1 MKQVN
6 VKKLILP
13 NIPYVFIALLATK
26 VSEAVRLAPGS
37 DASAKLLNIMTG
49 LNTAFHSLVPSF
61 HPIDLCVG
69 VAAAIAIRLAVY
81 IKGKNA
87 KKFRKNLEYGSAR
100 WGTAEDIKPYVDPAF
115 ENNIILTQTERL
127 TMNSR
132 PKDPK
137 TARNKNVLIV
147 GGSGSGKTRFW
158 LKPNLLQCTS
168 KTYPTS
174 FVVTD
179 PKGDIVVSCGHALQK
194 NGYQIKI
201 LNSLNFK
208 KSMHYNPFAYI
219 HSEKDIL
226 KLVTTLIANTK
237 GEGKAG
243 DDFWV
248 KAETLL
254 YTALIGYI
262 HYEAPVEEQNFSTLI
277 EFINAMEVR
286 EDDEDFKNPVDL
298 MFDELKKR
306 KPDHFAVRQYAK
318 FKLSAG
324 KTAKS
329 ILISCGAR
337 LAPFDIQE
345 LRELTAYDE
354 LQLDTLGDRK
364 TALFIIMSDTDDTF
378 NFLISMCYTQLFNLL
393 CEKAD
398 DVYGG
403 RLPVHVRCLI
413 DEAANIGQIPRLEKL
428 VATIRSR
435 EISCCLVLQAQSQ
448 LKALYKDSADTIIGN
463 MDCSIFL
470 GGKEPGT
477 LKELAAALGKETIDS
492 YNTGESR
499 GREVSHSLNYQKLGK
514 DLTVSVKNIMNEA
527 YCRDISIKTR
537 SSLDVK
543 RRNGDFVGAFPVYG
557 YMKAEDNKN
566 LLVPDPY
573 AARVVCDIFRMR
585 LEGASASKIASELN
599 RLGILSPLA
608 YKKNNGLPYA
618 KNGYA
623 DKADCKWSAT
633 TIIRI
638 LQDETYTGTLVQGKQ
653 GTPHYKIKQM
663 EQRPASEWVRV
674 PDAHEALIAH
684 QDFELVQRIKGL
696 DTRTSPNEDTVY
708 LFSGILI
715 CGCCGSRM
723 TRKTNRAN
731 GKEYHYY
738 YCPTGKKKGC
748 AHPVMLKESSL
759 IDCVRDSL
767 KAYIGNIAS
776 LEALL
781 TGIDQTSI
789 NQALAKEYSDHIT
802 DNERRLEQVLEFKA
816 RLYESLV
823 GGMLTKEEYA
833 SYKAKYTK
841 QAEDIRESV
850 RVLKEKLTEVLEN
863 RSERNRWISQFT
875 QFSTLETLDRRALIH
890 MVQSIRVRG
899 KKELDITFTHED
911 EYKKALQLLALAA
924 QQKDYE
930 QRKVG

>member
-1 MKQVN
+1 MPKYKATAYIRLSYTDDHSSESDSVSNQR
-6 VKKLILP
+6 KLIENFVERNP
-13 NIPYVFIALLATK
+13 DIEVVSEKIDDGYSGIIFDRPAFKEMMQDVTDGNINCVIVKDLSRLGREYIETGRYLRRVFPAYGVRFIAITD
-26 VSEAVRLAPGS
+26 SI
-37 DASAKLLNIMTG
+37 D
-49 LNTAFHSLVPSF
+49 TAH
-61 HPIDLCVG
+61 D
-69 VAAAIAIRLAVY
+69 
-81 IKGKNA
+81 
-87 KKFRKNLEYGSAR
+87 
-100 WGTAEDIKPYVDPAF
+100 
-115 ENNIILTQTERL
+115 
-127 TMNSR
+127 
-132 PKDPK
+132 
-137 TARNKNVLIV
+137 
-147 GGSGSGKTRFW
+147 SG
-158 LKPNLLQCTS
+158 
-168 KTYPTS
+168 
-174 FVVTD
+174 D
-179 PKGDIVVSCGHALQK
+179 
-194 NGYQIKI
+194 
-201 LNSLNFK
+201 
-208 KSMHYNPFAYI
+208 
-219 HSEKDIL
+219 
-226 KLVTTLIANTK
+226 
-237 GEGKAG
+237 
-243 DDFWV
+243 
-248 KAETLL
+248 
-254 YTALIGYI
+254 
-262 HYEAPVEEQNFSTLI
+262 
-277 EFINAMEVR
+277 
-286 EDDEDFKNPVDL
+286 
-298 MFDELKKR
+298 
-306 KPDHFAVRQYAK
+306 
-318 FKLSAG
+318 
-324 KTAKS
+324 
-329 ILISCGAR
+329 
-337 LAPFDIQE
+337 
-345 LRELTAYDE
+345 
-354 LQLDTLGDRK
+354 
-364 TALFIIMSDTDDTF
+364 
-378 NFLISMCYTQLFNLL
+378 
-393 CEKAD
+393 
-398 DVYGG
+398 
-403 RLPVHVRCLI
+403 
-413 DEAANIGQIPRLEKL
+413 
-428 VATIRSR
+428 
-435 EISCCLVLQAQSQ
+435 
-448 LKALYKDSADTIIGN
+448 
-463 MDCSIFL
+463 
-470 GGKEPGT
+470 
-477 LKELAAALGKETIDS
+477 
-492 YNTGESR
+492 
-499 GREVSHSLNYQKLGK
+499 

-618 KNGYA
+618 KKGYA

-674 PDAHEALIAH
+674 PDAHKALIAR

-930 QRKVG
+930 QRKVTQSSTTPFNDSPSFF

>member
-1 MKQVN
+1 MREQSGRKECFFMPKFKATAYIRLSYTDDHSSESDSVSNQR
-6 VKKLILP
+6 KLIENFVEHNP
-13 NIPYVFIALLATK
+13 DIEVVSEKIDDGYSGIIFDRPAFKEMMQDVTDGNINCVIVKDLSRLGREYIETGRYLRRVFPAYGVRFIAITD
-26 VSEAVRLAPGS
+26 SI
-37 DASAKLLNIMTG
+37 D
-49 LNTAFHSLVPSF
+49 TAH
-61 HPIDLCVG
+61 D
-69 VAAAIAIRLAVY
+69 
-81 IKGKNA
+81 
-87 KKFRKNLEYGSAR
+87 
-100 WGTAEDIKPYVDPAF
+100 
-115 ENNIILTQTERL
+115 
-127 TMNSR
+127 
-132 PKDPK
+132 
-137 TARNKNVLIV
+137 
-147 GGSGSGKTRFW
+147 SG
-158 LKPNLLQCTS
+158 
-168 KTYPTS
+168 
-174 FVVTD
+174 D
-179 PKGDIVVSCGHALQK
+179 
-194 NGYQIKI
+194 
-201 LNSLNFK
+201 
-208 KSMHYNPFAYI
+208 
-219 HSEKDIL
+219 
-226 KLVTTLIANTK
+226 
-237 GEGKAG
+237 
-243 DDFWV
+243 
-248 KAETLL
+248 
-254 YTALIGYI
+254 
-262 HYEAPVEEQNFSTLI
+262 
-277 EFINAMEVR
+277 
-286 EDDEDFKNPVDL
+286 
-298 MFDELKKR
+298 
-306 KPDHFAVRQYAK
+306 
-318 FKLSAG
+318 
-324 KTAKS
+324 
-329 ILISCGAR
+329 
-337 LAPFDIQE
+337 
-345 LRELTAYDE
+345 
-354 LQLDTLGDRK
+354 
-364 TALFIIMSDTDDTF
+364 
-378 NFLISMCYTQLFNLL
+378 
-393 CEKAD
+393 
-398 DVYGG
+398 
-403 RLPVHVRCLI
+403 
-413 DEAANIGQIPRLEKL
+413 
-428 VATIRSR
+428 
-435 EISCCLVLQAQSQ
+435 
-448 LKALYKDSADTIIGN
+448 
-463 MDCSIFL
+463 
-470 GGKEPGT
+470 
-477 LKELAAALGKETIDS
+477 
-492 YNTGESR
+492 
-499 GREVSHSLNYQKLGK
+499 

-557 YMKAEDNKN
+557 YMKAEGNKN

-618 KNGYA
+618 KKGYA

-674 PDAHEALIAH
+674 PDAHKALIAR

-924 QQKDYE
+924 QQKDYK

>member
-1 MKQVN
+1 MK
-6 VKKLILP
+6 
-13 NIPYVFIALLATK
+13 VFLYIRVACADQLAAADQR
-26 VSEAVRLAPGS
+26 EELERY
-37 DASAKLLNIMTG
+37 AKDKG
-49 LNTAFHSLVPSF
+49 YE
-61 HPIDLCVG
+61 
-69 VAAAIAIRLAVY
+69 VAAAVAADGISGVHTEGIMNFLLNEAKRQDIGTILTRDTSRISRDTSSFMRFERKFRENGIRFEYLSKPDNELPVTPMMEAFEAAYKKRRTKSIEKSQAVHGWLSTYERLVNSQNFFSPYLTQEDLSRLGREYIETGRYLRRVFPAYGVRFIAITDS
-81 IKGKNA
+81 ID
-87 KKFRKNLEYGSAR
+87 
-100 WGTAEDIKPYVDPAF
+100 TAHD
-115 ENNIILTQTERL
+115 
-127 TMNSR
+127 S
-132 PKDPK
+132 
-137 TARNKNVLIV
+137 
-147 GGSGSGKTRFW
+147 
-158 LKPNLLQCTS
+158 
-168 KTYPTS
+168 
-174 FVVTD
+174 
-179 PKGDIVVSCGHALQK
+179 
-194 NGYQIKI
+194 
-201 LNSLNFK
+201 
-208 KSMHYNPFAYI
+208 
-219 HSEKDIL
+219 
-226 KLVTTLIANTK
+226 
-237 GEGKAG
+237 G
-243 DDFWV
+243 DD
-248 KAETLL
+248 
-254 YTALIGYI
+254 
-262 HYEAPVEEQNFSTLI
+262 
-277 EFINAMEVR
+277 
-286 EDDEDFKNPVDL
+286 
-298 MFDELKKR
+298 
-306 KPDHFAVRQYAK
+306 
-318 FKLSAG
+318 
-324 KTAKS
+324 
-329 ILISCGAR
+329 
-337 LAPFDIQE
+337 
-345 LRELTAYDE
+345 LTA
-354 LQLDTLGDRK
+354 
-364 TALFIIMSDTDDTF
+364 
-378 NFLISMCYTQLFNLL
+378 
-393 CEKAD
+393 
-398 DVYGG
+398 
-403 RLPVHVRCLI
+403 
-413 DEAANIGQIPRLEKL
+413 
-428 VATIRSR
+428 
-435 EISCCLVLQAQSQ
+435 
-448 LKALYKDSADTIIGN
+448 
-463 MDCSIFL
+463 
-470 GGKEPGT
+470 
-477 LKELAAALGKETIDS
+477 
-492 YNTGESR
+492 
-499 GREVSHSLNYQKLGK
+499 
-514 DLTVSVKNIMNEA
+514 SVKNIMNEA

-608 YKKNNGLPYA
+608 YKKNNGLPYS
-618 KNGYA
+618 KKGYA

-674 PDAHEALIAH
+674 PDAHEALIAR

-781 TGIDQTSI
+781 SGIDQSSI

-850 RVLKEKLTEVLEN
+850 RVLREKLTEVLEN

>member
-1 MKQVN
+1 MQVYKTIKYIRLSYTDDKSVESDSVAN
-6 VKKLILP
+6 QRRLIDDYIARHPEIEVVAEKIDDGYSGVLFDRPAFQEMMRMIEQGEANCVIVKDLSRLGREYIETGRYMRRVFP
-13 NIPYVFIALLATK
+13 AYGVRFIA
-26 VSEAVRLAPGS
+26 
-37 DASAKLLNIMTG
+37 
-49 LNTAFHSLVPSF
+49 
-61 HPIDLCVG
+61 
-69 VAAAIAIRLAVY
+69 
-81 IKGKNA
+81 
-87 KKFRKNLEYGSAR
+87 
-100 WGTAEDIKPYVDPAF
+100 
-115 ENNIILTQTERL
+115 
-127 TMNSR
+127 
-132 PKDPK
+132 
-137 TARNKNVLIV
+137 
-147 GGSGSGKTRFW
+147 
-158 LKPNLLQCTS
+158 
-168 KTYPTS
+168 
-174 FVVTD
+174 
-179 PKGDIVVSCGHALQK
+179 
-194 NGYQIKI
+194 
-201 LNSLNFK
+201 
-208 KSMHYNPFAYI
+208 
-219 HSEKDIL
+219 
-226 KLVTTLIANTK
+226 
-237 GEGKAG
+237 
-243 DDFWV
+243 
-248 KAETLL
+248 
-254 YTALIGYI
+254 
-262 HYEAPVEEQNFSTLI
+262 
-277 EFINAMEVR
+277 IN
-286 EDDEDFKNPVDL
+286 
-298 MFDELKKR
+298 
-306 KPDHFAVRQYAK
+306 
-318 FKLSAG
+318 
-324 KTAKS
+324 
-329 ILISCGAR
+329 
-337 LAPFDIQE
+337 
-345 LRELTAYDE
+345 
-354 LQLDTLGDRK
+354 
-364 TALFIIMSDTDDTF
+364 
-378 NFLISMCYTQLFNLL
+378 
-393 CEKAD
+393 D
-398 DVYGG
+398 DV
-403 RLPVHVRCLI
+403 
-413 DEAANIGQIPRLEKL
+413 DTETDAA
-428 VATIRSR
+428 
-435 EISCCLVLQAQSQ
+435 
-448 LKALYKDSADTIIGN
+448 D
-463 MDCSIFL
+463 
-470 GGKEPGT
+470 
-477 LKELAAALGKETIDS
+477 
-492 YNTGESR
+492 
-499 GREVSHSLNYQKLGK
+499 

-527 YCRDISIKTR
+527 YSRDISVKTR
-537 SSLDVK
+537 SALDVK
-543 RRNGDFVGAFPVYG
+543 RRSGDFVGAFTIYG
-557 YMKAEDNKN
+557 YVKTGDKHKSLEVDE
-566 LLVPDPY
+566 Y
-573 AARVVCDIFRMR
+573 AAGVVRDIFRKR
-585 LEGASASKIASELN
+585 LEGFSASHIADELN
-599 RLGILSPLA
+599 RMGILSPLA
-608 YKKNNGLPYA
+608 YKRNHGMPHA
-618 KNGYA
+618 KGGYT
-623 DKADCKWSAT
+623 DRKDCKWSAT

-674 PDAHEALIAH
+674 PDAHKALIAR

-890 MVQSIRVRG
+890 MIQSIRVRG

>member
-1 MKQVN
+1 MREQSGRKECFFMPKFKATAYIRLSYTDDHSSESDSVSNQR
-6 VKKLILP
+6 KLIENFVEHNP
-13 NIPYVFIALLATK
+13 DIEVVSEKIDDGYSGIIFDRPAFKEMMQDVTDGNINCVIVKDLSRLGREYIETGRYLRRVFPAYGVRFIAITD
-26 VSEAVRLAPGS
+26 SI
-37 DASAKLLNIMTG
+37 D
-49 LNTAFHSLVPSF
+49 TAH
-61 HPIDLCVG
+61 D
-69 VAAAIAIRLAVY
+69 
-81 IKGKNA
+81 
-87 KKFRKNLEYGSAR
+87 
-100 WGTAEDIKPYVDPAF
+100 
-115 ENNIILTQTERL
+115 
-127 TMNSR
+127 
-132 PKDPK
+132 
-137 TARNKNVLIV
+137 
-147 GGSGSGKTRFW
+147 SG
-158 LKPNLLQCTS
+158 
-168 KTYPTS
+168 
-174 FVVTD
+174 D
-179 PKGDIVVSCGHALQK
+179 
-194 NGYQIKI
+194 
-201 LNSLNFK
+201 
-208 KSMHYNPFAYI
+208 
-219 HSEKDIL
+219 
-226 KLVTTLIANTK
+226 
-237 GEGKAG
+237 
-243 DDFWV
+243 
-248 KAETLL
+248 
-254 YTALIGYI
+254 
-262 HYEAPVEEQNFSTLI
+262 
-277 EFINAMEVR
+277 
-286 EDDEDFKNPVDL
+286 
-298 MFDELKKR
+298 
-306 KPDHFAVRQYAK
+306 
-318 FKLSAG
+318 
-324 KTAKS
+324 
-329 ILISCGAR
+329 
-337 LAPFDIQE
+337 
-345 LRELTAYDE
+345 
-354 LQLDTLGDRK
+354 
-364 TALFIIMSDTDDTF
+364 
-378 NFLISMCYTQLFNLL
+378 
-393 CEKAD
+393 
-398 DVYGG
+398 
-403 RLPVHVRCLI
+403 
-413 DEAANIGQIPRLEKL
+413 
-428 VATIRSR
+428 
-435 EISCCLVLQAQSQ
+435 
-448 LKALYKDSADTIIGN
+448 
-463 MDCSIFL
+463 
-470 GGKEPGT
+470 
-477 LKELAAALGKETIDS
+477 
-492 YNTGESR
+492 
-499 GREVSHSLNYQKLGK
+499 

-557 YMKAEDNKN
+557 YMKTEDNKN

-618 KNGYA
+618 KKGYA

-674 PDAHEALIAH
+674 PDAHEALIAR

-748 AHPVMLKESSL
+748 ANPVMLKESSL

-781 TGIDQTSI
+781 TGIDQSSI

-911 EYKKALQLLALAA
+911 EYKKALQLLTLAA